1 MESTDDDYDKEDYLL
16 HSFSEIDDFEE
27 DFSEDVDDFELESLF
42 LLLSELN
49 EEEDDSLLLLSGETV
64 LLFVYD
70 FTDFFDFLLL
80 SLVGLELFFTFG

>member
-1 MESTDDDYDKEDYLL
+1 MESTDDDCDKEDYLL